1 MRVLEITAEGRSNP
15 ALNAKVPLSQQ
26 INAIVKKNG
35 GTINDYWVSSTT
47 VDRLGFYGGDSSHPK
62 PEVTRPGKAMVVPT
76 QPFKGQTKYHSPEFA
91 TYGGAEYSGN
101 DNVQQKYGLWFMP
114 LKDSFMSLNNGS
126 YPYLRNFVF
135 LVKLNDDAWLQ
146 PVNQLQKTRANLI
159 GIRPPAGKHKVGQY
173 NPDSEIA
180 VLFEPAYKIVG
191 KWTKDEIMNNA
202 RRERIGSPEMQKIVG
217 QQRADLKKQQA
228 QDLDDLFS

>member
-1 MRVLEITAEGRSNP
+1 MQVSEIISERRSNP
-15 ALNAKVPLSQQ
+15 DVNVKVPLSQQ
-26 INAIVKKNG
+26 IKAIIQKHG
-35 GTINDYWVSSTT
+35 GTMDDYWVSSTT
-47 VDRLGFYGGDSSHPK
+47 VDRLGFYGGDNAHPK

-91 TYGGAEYSGN
+91 TYGGAEYSGSGS
-101 DNVQQKYGLWFMP
+101 VEQKYGLWFMP
-114 LKDSFMSLNNGS
+114 LSASFMSLNNGS

-146 PVNQLQKTRANLI
+146 PVNQLQKTRTNLI
-159 GIRPPAGKHKVGQY
+159 GIKPPSGKHKVGQY
-173 NPDSEIA
+173 NPDSKIA
-180 VLFEPAYKIVG
+180 VLFEPSYKIVG

-217 QQRADLKKQQA
+217 QQRAELKKQQD